1 MEITR
6 IRPELTVITLDF
18 NAVYLWRD
26 EDGALTLVDTGV
38 VGQAD
43 AIEEAIR
50 AVGADPA
57 ELRAIVLTHYHED
70 HAGSAAELARR
81 LGAEV
86 TAHRLEAPVVRG
98 EQEPKPF
105 VLSPFE
111 QELWDSL
118 PRLPSAPPCRVD
130 REVTDGEVLDFGGGA
145 VVVHV
150 PGHTDGSIAL
160 HLPEAGVLFT
170 GDLAAN
176 MGNRTMP
183 GVFNTDPALAL
194 ESFRRL
200 AALESSTVLFGHG
213 EPIAEGGS
221 AVLRRAVEQL
231 GEH

>member
-6 IRPELTVITLDF
+6 IRPELTAVTLAF
-18 NAVYLWRD
+18 GTAYLWRD
-26 EDGALTLVDTGV
+26 DDGTLTLVDTGIA
-38 VGQAD
+38 GQAD

-57 ELRAIVLTHYHED
+57 ALRSVVLTHHHED
-70 HAGSAAELARR
+70 HAGSAAEIARR
-81 LGAEV
+81 LDAEV

-98 EQEPKPF
+98 EREPAPF

-111 QELWDSL
+111 EELRAAL
-118 PRLPSAPPCRVD
+118 PPLPPAPPCRVD
-130 REVTDGEVLDFGGGA
+130 REVTDGEVLGFGGGA

-160 HLPEAGVLFT
+160 HLPAAGVLFT

-176 MGNRTMP
+176 VGHRTTP

-194 ESFRRL
+194 KSFRRL
-200 AALESSTVLFGHG
+200 AALEAGTVLFGHG

-221 AVLRRAVEQL
+221 AALRRAVEQL
-231 GEH
+231 GEE

>member
-6 IRPELTVITLDF
+6 IRPELTAITLEF
-18 NAVYLWRD
+18 GTAYLWRD
-26 EDGALTLVDTGV
+26 EDGTLTLVDTGIA
-38 VGQAD
+38 GQAD
-43 AIEEAIR
+43 AVEEAIR
-50 AVGADPA
+50 AVGAEPA
-57 ELRAIVLTHYHED
+57 ALRAIVLTHYHED
-70 HAGSAAELARR
+70 HTGSAAELARR

-86 TAHRLEAPVVRG
+86 VAHRLEAPVVRG

-105 VLSPFE
+105 ALSPFE
-111 QELWDSL
+111 QELWDAL
-118 PRLPSAPPCRVD
+118 PALPPAPPCRVD
-130 REVTDGEVLDFGGGA
+130 REVADGEVLGFGGGA

-160 HLPEAGVLFT
+160 HLPEPGVLFT

-176 MGNRTMP
+176 VAHRTTP
-183 GVFNTDPALAL
+183 GVFNTDPAAAL

-200 AALESSTVLFGHG
+200 AALDAGTVVFGHG

-221 AVLRRAVEQL
+221 AALRRAVEQL